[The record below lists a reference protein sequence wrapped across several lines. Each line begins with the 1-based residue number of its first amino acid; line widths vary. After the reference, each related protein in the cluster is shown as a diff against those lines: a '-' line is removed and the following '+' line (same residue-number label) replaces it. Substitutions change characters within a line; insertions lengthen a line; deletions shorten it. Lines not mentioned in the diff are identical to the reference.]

1 MLKSLEGELIDFVY
15 IVSPGNEAIFRGECF
30 SVAVEIKTSI
40 SDLYKDPLQILRYFG
55 KTDYLFLCVPKAM
68 KEEALE
74 YVKWDDR
81 IGVSILETGEI
92 LRFPEK
98 QELTAEW
105 KDTLLLRALFARPM
119 LPMMNFKPR

>member
-15 IVSPGNEAIFRGECF
+15 IVSPGNAAIFRGECF

-40 SDLYKDPLQILRYFG
+40 SDLYKYPLQILRYFG

-68 KEEALE
+68 KE
-74 YVKWDDR
+74 
-81 IGVSILETGEI
+81 
-92 LRFPEK
+92 
-98 QELTAEW
+98 
-105 KDTLLLRALFARPM
+105 DTLLLRALFARPM

>member
-55 KTDYLFLCVPKAM
+55 KTDISAISS
-68 KEEALE
+68 A
-74 YVKWDDR
+74 YVADD
-81 IGVSILETGEI
+81 
-92 LRFPEK
+92 
-98 QELTAEW
+98 EL
-105 KDTLLLRALFARPM
+105 
-119 LPMMNFKPR
+119 